1 MTNLRAWLLSP
12 KLFQIWRR
20 EFQDYNLAAFR
31 RDVLAGVTVTAV
43 SLPLALAFGVAS
55 GASAAAGVV
64 TAILAGLIVGILSG
78 AGYQI
83 SGPTSTTVAVLV
95 ILASRYGLQGVWIA
109 SVMSGVFVLLLGLFN
124 LGQIVNFI
132 PSAVIVGFTSGNA
145 LTIFI
150 GQLDNLLGTHTPVE
164 SNSLLKLLNFFH
176 FDYAP
181 NLIALGLSLLVIAIM
196 ILWPKRLNARFPGSL
211 LALIVV
217 TAVAILFNLN
227 VPTIGTIPQTILLDQ
242 RLTFGNIPWTQVP
255 DLIAPALSLAA
266 LVAIESLLCGTVAE
280 RMTDAKMVSSQVLI
294 AHGVGNIVIPFF
306 GGLPASAVIARTSLA
321 IKSGGRTRVMSIV
334 QALTLLA
341 IALALAPLI
350 SRVPMAVLAGVLAVT
365 CWRMNDWAEIRDIF
379 HRHFKSAMFAF
390 ISTVIAT
397 IALDLTS
404 AIILGIGLSA
414 LIFVFQ
420 SSRGTVAVEP
430 VSVERM
436 RADGYEMQSD
446 AKQIVVAYIGGPL
459 FFGTV
464 NEFNM
469 ALEALRGSEDLIL
482 SMRTVPLLDTTGIR
496 AIEALIAQY
505 EREGR
510 RIYLSGLTD
519 PVRSY
524 LTRAGIIAHLGEDNI
539 FWSAYEAILAAD
551 RYRASLHSLEEDLVA
566 AV

>member
-1 MTNLRAWLLSP
+1 MINLRTLLPSP
-12 KLFQIWRR
+12 SLAQIWRQ
-20 EFQDYNLAAFR
+20 EFRGYNRAAFQ

-64 TAILAGLIVGILSG
+64 TAILAGLIVGLLSG

-83 SGPTSTTVAVLV
+83 SGPTSTMTAVLV
-95 ILASRYGLQGVWIA
+95 ILASRYGLQGVWAA
-109 SVMSGVFVLLLGLFN
+109 SVMAGVFIFLLGVFN

-145 LTIFI
+145 ITILI
-150 GQLDNLLGTHTPVE
+150 GQIDNLLGVHTP
-164 SNSLLKLLNFFH
+164 SADNSLLKLMGFFR
-176 FDYAP
+176 FDYTP
-181 NLIALGLSLLVIAIM
+181 NLIALGLALLVIGIM
-196 ILWPKRLNARFPGSL
+196 VFWPKRFNARFPGSL
-211 LALIVV
+211 LGLIVA
-217 TAVAILFNLN
+217 TAGAILFNLN

-242 RLTFGNIPWTQVP
+242 RLTPGNIPWANLTNLV
-255 DLIAPALSLAA
+255 APALSIAA
-266 LVAIESLLCGTVAE
+266 LGAIESLLCGTVAE
-280 RMTDAKMVSSQVLI
+280 RMTGVKMVSSQVLI
-294 AHGVGNIVIPFF
+294 AHGVGNMIIPFF
-306 GGLPASAVIARTSLA
+306 GGIPASAVIARTSLA
-321 IKSGGRTRVMSIV
+321 IKSGGRTRVMSVV

-341 IALALAPLI
+341 IALVLAPLI
-350 SRVPMAVLAGVLAVT
+350 SRVPMAALAGVLAVT
-365 CWRMNDWAEIRDIF
+365 CWRMNAWDEIRDIF
-379 HRHFKSAMFAF
+379 RRHFKSAMFAF
-390 ISTVIAT
+390 TSTVIAT

-404 AIILGIGLSA
+404 AIIIGIGLSA

-420 SSRGTVAVEP
+420 SSRGTIVVAP

-446 AKQIVVAYIGGPL
+446 ANRIVVAYIGGPL

-464 NEFNM
+464 NAFNM
-469 ALEALRGSEDLIL
+469 TLEDLRGNEDLIL

-496 AIEALIAQY
+496 AIEGLIAQF

-510 RIYLSGLTD
+510 RIYLSGLTE

-524 LTRAGIIAHLGEDNI
+524 LNRAGIITHLGEENI

-551 RYRASLHSLEEDLVA
+551 RHRAASDDLEDTWVA